1 MIKPERECR
10 LDDPRPIISLIGVSD
25 NVVIKDNP
33 FVIAGVVDATANF
46 KQFKIHW
53 GEGPDP
59 TEWKPLTPDWIT
71 YPISSAA
78 EILSWDMTDI
88 DADVITLRVT
98 MHSTIN
104 TEVQKKWVLRLDI
117 PTPTPTVTPTA
128 IPTVTPT
135 ATMMPTLAPT
145 VPPEAT
151 ATPTPP
157 PEPTGEPTGRPGEP

>member
-25 NVVIKDNP
+25 NAVIQDNP

-46 KQFKIHW
+46 KQFKLHW

-59 TEWKPLTPDWIT
+59 TEWTALTPDWIT
-71 YPISSAA
+71 YPITSAA
-78 EILSWDMTDI
+78 EIVSWDLTDI

-117 PTPTPTVTPTA
+117 PTPTPTLTPTA
-128 IPTVTPT
+128 TMTPTVTPT
-135 ATMMPTLAPT
+135 IPPVPT
-145 VPPEAT
+145 E
-151 ATPTPP
+151 TPTPP
-157 PEPTGEPTGRPGEP
+157 AEPTVEPTAPPHEP